1 MSVPANWHHDLH
13 DLPASAGHA
22 APRRREAPITWM
34 RPTPPMPRPAPPIRH
49 RPRPRPALRLAD
61 ALVNWGTDLAWILA
75 GIMAGGLL
83 VGLAGLTVG
92 VS

>member
-1 MSVPANWHHDLH
+1 MSVPANWWIE
-13 DLPASAGHA
+13 PIEPP
-22 APRRREAPITWM
+22 APRPVAPITWM

-61 ALVNWGTDLAWILA
+61 AFVNWGTAGAWMLA
-75 GIMAGGLL
+75 GIMAGGVL

>member
-1 MSVPANWHHDLH
+1 MSAPANWHHDL
-13 DLPASAGHA
+13 A
-22 APRRREAPITWM
+22 APAPRPVAPIEWM
-34 RPTPPMPRPAPPIRH
+34 RPDPRPRPTTPIRH

-61 ALVNWGTDLAWILA
+61 SLVNWGTAGAWILA

-83 VGLAGLTVG
+83 VGLAGLAVG